1 MIASTVITASYAPYA
16 RVLGHSFLEH
26 HPGARFAVL
35 VVDDSSGD
43 VVVDERFIRLRPAD
57 LGIDDRELHR
67 RAVMFD
73 SQGLT
78 CSMKPA
84 LLRQLLIQEGA
95 DATALLL
102 DADSCVYG
110 DLRHATELAGRHDIV
125 LTPHS
130 TVAREDFDVEPM
142 IIRTG
147 AFNAGF
153 VAVGAGALPFLDWWD
168 QRTARR
174 CVADPGSGVFNE
186 QAWLDLVPGLFEHHV
201 LTDPG
206 VNVSG
211 FGMHYRDVV
220 WDGDRGA
227 GVPALEDG
235 PLRHFH
241 FLCRFDPEFPEQLT
255 GDPAVAQHWPAPSTR
270 PGFVRLAREYAQR
283 LMAVGYR
290 EARAAPAP
298 FDALP
303 DGTPLTPLIRRLYR
317 DGVIEADRTGGSE
330 PPNPWDAGI
339 SAFLSWLNE
348 PAGGAPGT
356 PEATRY
362 LMALHAERAD
372 LILAFPDVPGADM
385 PAFLAWA
392 ASKTDA
398 EQDGI
403 PAALAPPAQPA
414 KAPRPWRPER
424 TLTPAADHEHLARAY
439 DTVLHS
445 RSWRF
450 TAPARRLAARA
461 RGARRNGR

>member
-1 MIASTVITASYAPYA
+1 MIASTVITARYAPYA
-16 RVLGHSFLEH
+16 RVLGRSFLEH
-26 HPGARFAVL
+26 HPGAPFAVL
-35 VVDDSSGD
+35 VVDDPRGD

-57 LGIDDRELHR
+57 VGIDDRELHR

-84 LLRQLLIQEGA
+84 LLRQLLAQGGP

-102 DADSCVYG
+102 DADSYVYG
-110 DLRHATELAGRHDIV
+110 DLRHVAEPAARHDIV

-130 TVAREDFDVEPM
+130 TVARDDFDVEPM

-147 AFNAGF
+147 AFNSGF
-153 VAVGAGALPFLDWWD
+153 VAVGAGALPFLDWWH

-201 LTDPG
+201 LRDPG

-211 FGMHYRDVV
+211 FGMHYRDVL
-220 WDGDRGA
+220 WDADGPA

-241 FLCRFDPEFPEQLT
+241 FLCRFDPEFPDHLT
-255 GDPAVAQHWPAPSTR
+255 GDPAVAQHWPAPATR
-270 PGFVRLAREYAQR
+270 PGFVRLARDYAQR
-283 LMAVGYR
+283 LLAAGYR
-290 EARAAPAP
+290 EVRAVPAP
-298 FDALP
+298 FDTLP
-303 DGTPLTPLIRRLYR
+303 GGAPLTPLIRRLYR
-317 DGVIEADRTGGSE
+317 EGVIEADRTGGSE

-339 SAFLSWLNE
+339 SSFLSWLNE

-356 PEATRY
+356 PQATRY
-362 LMALHAERAD
+362 LMALRAERAD
-372 LILAFPDVPGADM
+372 LILTFPDVPGADM

-392 ASKTDA
+392 ATKADA

-403 PAALAPPAQPA
+403 PAALVAPAQRGEGA
-414 KAPRPWRPER
+414 RPWIPES
-424 TLTPAADHEHLARAY
+424 THALAAEQERLAREY

-450 TAPARRLAARA
+450 TAPARLLAARF
-461 RGARRNGR
+461 RGARRHSR